1 MRFSWCVIVLAAC
14 SLSAQA
20 APGQQNLVDLYQ
32 LALSSDPTWAAAK
45 NAHLAAQEKLEQGK
59 SLYLPTV
66 SANSNASHSE
76 TDIRY
81 MGSATVFR
89 NGGRE
94 SFDTFG
100 YGVSVSQPIYRKQI
114 SAQFA
119 QAKSQVSQADK
130 ELVLA
135 RQTLMLR
142 ISQAYFDTLQAQ
154 DRLDL
159 ISAQKSAISGQLEQA
174 RANFEAGTATITDVN
189 EAQAR
194 YDLLK
199 AQEIA
204 SLNDME
210 VKRRT
215 LQAIIG
221 QQPAIR
227 LASAMEDLHPASP
240 DPADMEAWV
249 TMAEQNNLN
258 VLIQQQVLDI
268 ATQEIYRQQAGH
280 LPTLDAVGN
289 YTGTRASGGINGFG
303 TDLQNATIGVQLQI
317 PLYQGGLV
325 NSRVREAVAN
335 KNKALDDLEA
345 ARRQA
350 ELDTRQAYLTLV
362 SSIAQ
367 VHAYEQ
373 ALSSSQSQL
382 DSTNLGYEVGV
393 RNSVDVLNA
402 QQQLFSAKRDLL
414 QARYNYLLG
423 MLKLKSATGQL
434 SDADMITVNQH
445 LASGASVI
453 P

>member
-1 MRFSWCVIVLAAC
+1 MLGIC
-14 SLSAQA
+14 SLTAHA
-20 APGQQNLVDLYQ
+20 APNQQDLLDLYK
-32 LALSSDPTWAAAK
+32 LALSGDPTWAAAK
-45 NAHLAAQEKLEQGK
+45 NTRLASEEKLTQGK
-59 SLYLPTV
+59 ALYFPTI

-76 TDIRY
+76 TNIRY
-81 MGSATVFR
+81 LGSANVFR
-89 NGGRE
+89 NGGTE

-100 YGVSVSQPIYRKQI
+100 YGISVTQPIYRKQI
-114 SAQFA
+114 STQLA
-119 QAKSQVSQADK
+119 QAKSQVTQAEK
-130 ELVLA
+130 ELLLA
-135 RQTLMLR
+135 RQTLILR

-154 DRLDL
+154 DKLDL
-159 ISAQKSAISGQLEQA
+159 INAQKSAIRGQLEQA

-194 YDLLK
+194 FDLLQ

-215 LQAIIG
+215 LQAITG
-221 QQPAIR
+221 KLPASR
-227 LASAMEDLHPASP
+227 LATAAEGLQPVSP
-240 DPADMEAWV
+240 DPSDMDSWV
-249 TMAEQNNLN
+249 VIAEQNNLN
-258 VLIQQQVLDI
+258 ILIQQQNLDI
-268 ATQEIYRQQAGH
+268 ATKEIERQQAGH

-289 YTGTRASGGINGFG
+289 YTDTRANGGINGFG

-325 NSRVREAVAN
+325 DSRVREAIAN

-350 ELDTRQAYLTLV
+350 ELDTRQAYLTLTGSV
-362 SSIAQ
+362 SQ
-367 VHAYEQ
+367 VKAYEQ

-382 DSTNLGYEVGV
+382 DSTSLGYEVGV

-423 MLKLKSATGQL
+423 MLKLKSATGLL
-434 SDADMITVNQH
+434 SDADVLAVNQQ
-445 LASGASVI
+445 LSSSAT